1 MSKILMIN
9 GSPRK
14 GGSTQ
19 RCLQEMTKVFAEAE
33 VDLDVFQ
40 LGSGPYESCRA
51 CGYCKTHQR
60 CVVDDLVNKLA
71 ERAAEADGFVFG
83 SPVHYAGISGAIVSV
98 LGRLFYS
105 NAKLLRF
112 KPAAAFVVCRRGG
125 ATAALDQ
132 LNKFITINNMPL
144 ISSQYWNIIHGA
156 SPEDVEQDLE
166 GLQTLRQ
173 LARNLVWTMDS
184 LREYGRLPETE
195 VLQRTNFIR

>member
-9 GSPRK
+9 GSPHQA
-14 GGSTQ
+14 GSTQ
-19 RCLQEMTKVFAEAE
+19 RCLEEMAAIFGDAQVEFEI
-33 VDLDVFQ
+33 FQ

-51 CGYCKTHQR
+51 CGYCKTHAR
-60 CVVDDLVNKLA
+60 CIVDDLVNQLA

-105 NAKLLRF
+105 HAKLLQF

-144 ISSQYWNIIHGA
+144 ISSQYWNIVHGA
-156 SPEDVEQDLE
+156 SPADVEQDRE

-173 LARNLVWTMDS
+173 LARNLVWVMDS